1 MSNIKSI
8 IPALSAALGITMAFA
23 IIRAL
28 PPTGTAGVPPAPA
41 ASPAASAL
49 PAPAG
54 WQHYRCTF
62 VWTAPATNVYLSVSP
77 DGHTW
82 QPCGIAPH
90 PATNGVNT
98 LYLLLP
104 ATILADSPAPRL
116 RIGTADRRY
125 GFDTA
130 LPKE

>member
-1 MSNIKSI
+1 MLKQL
-8 IPALSAALGITMAFA
+8 PAAISAAFGITLAFA
-23 IIRAL
+23 IIRAF
-28 PPTGTAGVPPAPA
+28 PPGNAGVPPAPA
-41 ASPAASAL
+41 ARQAAR
-49 PAPAG
+49 PAG
-54 WQHYRCTF
+54 WQHYRVTF
-62 VWTAPATNVYLSVSP
+62 VWTAPATNIYPSISP
-77 DGHTW
+77 DGQTW

-125 GFDTA
+125 GFETS